1 MKEKEYR
8 LKTLFWEA
16 TLRCNAFCEF
26 CGSRCGE
33 VSCNE
38 ISGEK
43 IEKVFEDIA
52 DAYNPGSIMINVTG
66 GEPILRKDLFEV
78 MEKASDMGFPWGMVS
93 NGSLIDKCIIQKLK
107 QSGMKTIS
115 ISLDGMEETHNRL
128 RKIENGFQKT
138 VQAIKDLKQAA
149 FLNQIE
155 VTTVVNHYNIEQ
167 LEEMYSMIKSFG
179 IDSWRVAVADSIGRA
194 KENQELLLGKREFQ
208 QYCTFLDRHR
218 FDTELRIITS
228 CSHYL
233 GKNDNKYRANPF
245 SCETGKSV
253 ASILANGDIFVC
265 PNVERRKELIQ
276 GNVQKDNFV
285 EVWENKFEFFRSET
299 RCQSKKCKTCKDWE
313 SCRGDSLHTWDFEK
327 KEPSFCIKDYME
339 DIFYSKELPMEL
351 IKKMKSQVKDR
362 MIGIKISSKSQTDQC
377 VYFSPNASEELFY
390 YFHFGKKHPRNMDEL
405 MAGLAGHV
413 INDNIVLVEFIVPIE
428 LDTRSSDK
436 AVFSNN
442 SYNKLQEELKI
453 MNKAR
458 ENCDEE
464 LQLFSSEL
472 QLVGTIHSHPG
483 NLRTIMSIPDMGLH
497 KYLSEHIDTYKTT
510 TILNAQKRQIASYW
524 DTEFCSV
531 DIIFLEA
538 EQQIARWNLV
548 K

>member
-93 NGSLIDKCIIQKLK
+93 NGSLIDKCIIQKMK

-179 IDSWRVAVADSIGRA
+179 IDSWRV
-194 KENQELLLGKREFQ
+194 
-208 QYCTFLDRHR
+208 
-218 FDTELRIITS
+218 
-228 CSHYL
+228 
-233 GKNDNKYRANPF
+233 
-245 SCETGKSV
+245 
-253 ASILANGDIFVC
+253 
-265 PNVERRKELIQ
+265 
-276 GNVQKDNFV
+276 
-285 EVWENKFEFFRSET
+285 
-299 RCQSKKCKTCKDWE
+299 
-313 SCRGDSLHTWDFEK
+313 
-327 KEPSFCIKDYME
+327 
-339 DIFYSKELPMEL
+339 
-351 IKKMKSQVKDR
+351 
-362 MIGIKISSKSQTDQC
+362 
-377 VYFSPNASEELFY
+377 
-390 YFHFGKKHPRNMDEL
+390 
-405 MAGLAGHV
+405 
-413 INDNIVLVEFIVPIE
+413 
-428 LDTRSSDK
+428 
-436 AVFSNN
+436 
-442 SYNKLQEELKI
+442 
-453 MNKAR
+453 
-458 ENCDEE
+458 
-464 LQLFSSEL
+464 
-472 QLVGTIHSHPG
+472 
-483 NLRTIMSIPDMGLH
+483 
-497 KYLSEHIDTYKTT
+497 
-510 TILNAQKRQIASYW
+510 
-524 DTEFCSV
+524 
-531 DIIFLEA
+531 
-538 EQQIARWNLV
+538 
-548 K
+548 